1 MKATWQTTKATR
13 QRDNE
18 SHMTESHMTESH
30 MTDWVDAQ
38 DLVNWIYRYT
48 MWGNDLHEMK
58 ILTRAF
64 YANILDKP
72 QEFGWLT
79 PMVAELLDAVDGH
92 DTMNGTVSWNV
103 KWTTSYIAKGNKMR
117 ADNMTRAL
125 VFHESNGA
133 LSALPY
139 DI

>member
-1 MKATWQTTKATR
+1 MKATWQTMKATR
-13 QRDNE
+13 RQDNA
-18 SHMTESHMTESH
+18 SHMA
-30 MTDWVDAQ
+30 DWVDAQ
-38 DLVNWIYRYT
+38 DLVNWINRYT

-58 ILTRAF
+58 ILTSAF

-92 DTMNGTVSWNV
+92 DTMNTRVSFRV
-103 KWTTSYIAKGNKMR
+103 KWSTSNIAKANMMR
-117 ADNMTRAL
+117 TDNMIRAL
-125 VFHESNGA
+125 VFQESNGA

-139 DI
+139 DLREKIYAYL

>member
-1 MKATWQTTKATR
+1 MKATWQTMKAKWQTTKATR
-13 QRDNE
+13 QRDN
-18 SHMTESHMTESH
+18 ESH

-38 DLVNWIYRYT
+38 DLVNWIYRHT

-79 PMVAELLDAVDGH
+79 PMVADLLDAVDGH
-92 DTMNGTVSWNV
+92 DTMNTRVSFRV
-103 KWTTSYIAKGNKMR
+103 KWTTSNIAKGNMI
-117 ADNMTRAL
+117 RAL
-125 VFHESNGA
+125 VFQESNGA

-139 DI
+139 DLREKIYAYL